1 MNRKEIVNEQPDNP
15 SPFVS
20 VIIPVYNDLINLRK
34 LLASLADQTYPR
46 ARYEVIV
53 VDNGSAEDV
62 SKVTDDFDVTLLYEN
77 EIQSSYAARNKGI
90 AAARGEVFAFI
101 DSDCKASDG
110 WVAEGIGVLQE
121 MNSDM
126 VGGKVTFAFSD
137 RTRAAEYYD
146 AVNNFQFEEKIKRG
160 TCGGGNTFVKRSVFD
175 KIGMFDPNMKSGG
188 DVVFA
193 RKATTSGLKLVYA
206 PRAEVFHPTRSFS
219 QLAKKTFRVGA
230 GKADITKRSNE
241 SAGKVKLVQSGSIR
255 SLLSPVVLKKKLDK
269 AEYKVGAFKFLA
281 ILMTG
286 YGILFAGFAGLIF
299 GKYLK
304 KTSRTA

>member
-1 MNRKEIVNEQPDNP
+1 
-15 SPFVS
+15 
-20 VIIPVYNDLINLRK
+20 
-34 LLASLADQTYPR
+34 
-46 ARYEVIV
+46 
-53 VDNGSAEDV
+53 
-62 SKVTDDFDVTLLYEN
+62 
-77 EIQSSYAARNKGI
+77 
-90 AAARGEVFAFI
+90 
-101 DSDCKASDG
+101 
-110 WVAEGIGVLQE
+110 
-121 MNSDM
+121 
-126 VGGKVTFAFSD
+126 
-137 RTRAAEYYD
+137 
-146 AVNNFQFEEKIKRG
+146 
-160 TCGGGNTFVKRSVFD
+160 
-175 KIGMFDPNMKSGG
+175 KSGG